1 VAAKFGEFSKGDLV
15 QLLKYFLQSIPT
27 RASNHPSH
35 MIHLFKMTTRRSCC
49 DHQSVEHQACFHLPQ
64 LSPFSLSLSQQGYPP
79 ILPYSEVWN
88 QHLPYLTHTIRKQQ
102 FHSRELATRTGTSL
116 VFSIMIR
123 LGYRATQPK
132 TANKV
137 KPRVLLLMCFL
148 SLAAIGQS
156 KGSQWPLNTS
166 TPRLE
171 IESDWWITGEC
182 KVTSQV
188 VCFPSFEIALMTILV
203 EVTSKH

>member
-1 VAAKFGEFSKGDLV
+1 MWLQNLENSVREISFNSLSIFSNQYQQELV
-15 QLLKYFLQSIPT
+15 
-27 RASNHPSH
+27 
-35 MIHLFKMTTRRSCC
+35 TTRPIWYIYLKWQQGEAVAIIKALNIRRAFIYRNWALLVLACLNRVI
-49 DHQSVEHQACFHLPQ
+49 HQSCPTVRYETNIYH
-64 LSPFSLSLSQQGYPP
+64 
-79 ILPYSEVWN
+79 
-88 QHLPYLTHTIRKQQ
+88 THTIRKQQ